1 MKIGGHV
8 STAGGLN
15 VAIDNAVKI
24 GAEAIQI
31 FASSPRSWN
40 FSEPK
45 EEDVS
50 LFLEKANKFAIS
62 PIFLHGVYLVNLGNA
77 VLLEKSINSLTQHML
92 VASSIHAKGVIF
104 HCGSRKGFEFEEVL
118 PQIAH
123 AIKEV
128 LRSTPDDVSLIF
140 ENSAGMGSSIRS
152 NFEEIEAIFSKVN
165 NDRLGLCLDTQHCY
179 ASGYDLTKDE
189 GVDLL
194 ISQIKPIGI
203 EKILAVHANDSK
215 VPFDAGVDR
224 HENIGEGF
232 IGIKGFEKIM
242 AVEELSE
249 VPFILEVPGF
259 GKVRGPDEEN
269 VNRLK
274 KLRLD

>member
-8 STAGGLN
+8 STAGGLH

-24 GAEAIQI
+24 GAETIQI

-62 PIFLHGVYLVNLGNA
+62 PVFLHGVYLVNLGNS

-92 VASSIHAKGVIF
+92 VASSIKAKGVIF

-118 PQIAH
+118 VQISDS
-123 AIKEV
+123 ITEV
-128 LRSTPDDVSLIF
+128 LKSTPDDVSLIF
-140 ENSAGMGSSIRS
+140 ENSAGMGSSIGS
-152 NFEEIEAIFSKVN
+152 KFEEIEAIFSKVN

-179 ASGYDLTKDE
+179 ASGYDVANDE
-189 GVDLL
+189 GIDLL
-194 ISQIKPIGI
+194 ISGLKGV
-203 EKILAVHANDSK
+203 EKIMAVHANDSK
-215 VPFDAGVDR
+215 VPFNAGVDR

-242 AVEELSE
+242 AVDQLSE
-249 VPFILEVPGF
+249 VPFLLEVPGF

-274 KLRLD
+274 KIRLA